1 MKSLLY
7 TIVSI
12 LLCLLLSGCPARP
25 VADYS
30 FAAGKGYPVTDDT
43 GYTMMLPAKP
53 HRIVSLAYSVDELL
67 VELVA
72 PDRILAFSRWAG
84 DPGITFLTPGQAAA
98 VANRAV
104 PYAEALI
111 ALRPDLII
119 TAAGAMRPEAVQTL
133 RDTGIPVFISRSPR
147 TLPEVKTRIKA
158 VAAAVGEKDKGQ
170 LLIARM
176 EQQLQHLEA
185 TLAPVTADKR
195 KCGMAFDFTG
205 VIGNKNNLLAD
216 IFNYAHVRN
225 GAVREGAG
233 SLEQGDNR
241 LSKEQII
248 AVNPDL
254 FLLPTWNFDG
264 RSDVDGYRRQLMAD
278 PALQQ
283 VAAVRNNQVLLIP
296 DRYRYVGS
304 QHVVESI
311 EIFAKAAYPELF
323 KKEGPHVDEV
333 MQTE

>member
-1 MKSLLY
+1 MKSFLY
-7 TIVSI
+7 AIVSI

-25 VADYS
+25 AADHS
-30 FAAGKGYPVTDDT
+30 PAAGMGYIVTDDT
-43 GYTMMLPAKP
+43 GYTMLLPEKP
-53 HRIVSLAYSVDELL
+53 HRIVSLAYSADELL
-67 VELVA
+67 VDLVA
-72 PDRILAFSRWAG
+72 PDRILAFSRWAD
-84 DPGITFLTPGQAAA
+84 DPGITFITPGQAAA

-119 TAAGAMRPEAVQTL
+119 AAAGAIRPEAVQTL
-133 RDTGIPVFISRSPR
+133 RDTGIPVFISKSPR
-147 TLPEVKTRIKA
+147 TLPEVKTRIKT
-158 VAAAVGEKDKGQ
+158 VAAAVGEADRGQ
-170 LLIARM
+170 LLIAQM
-176 EQQLQHLEA
+176 EQRLQRLEA

-248 AVNPDL
+248 AVNPDI

-264 RSDVDGYRRQLMAD
+264 RSDVDAYRRQLMAD

-304 QHVVESI
+304 HHVVESI

-323 KKEGPHVDEV
+323 
-333 MQTE
+333 